1 MTVPKLLLISHVLCP
16 YVQRAAIVLSEK
28 GVPHERKDVDLA
40 NKPKWFLDHS
50 PLGKTPV
57 LLVDDEPIFESA
69 VICEYLEDTL
79 LPRLH
84 PMAPLERARHR
95 AWMAFGSSLL
105 DTIGGFYNAK
115 DSEKLAMQAAQIRS
129 RLEQLEATLGEGPF
143 FGGPAFGLVDATFGP
158 VFRYFDVFDD
168 MVDFRFFEGL
178 PKVSAWRAALALRPS
193 VRDAVQPRYPVLLRD
208 FLLAR
213 GSELARIAAALPSH
227 PGLAAPPEMDAP
239 TPVPRPG
246 HAAA

>member
-1 MTVPKLLLISHVLCP
+1 MTAPNLLLISHVLCP
-16 YVQRAAIVLSEK
+16 YVQRAAIVLTEK
-28 GVPHERKDVDLA
+28 GAPYERKDVDLA
-40 NKPKWFLDHS
+40 NKPQWFLDHS

-84 PMAPLERARHR
+84 PPAPLERARHR

-105 DTIGGFYNAK
+105 DTIGAFYNAK
-115 DSEKLAMQAAQIRS
+115 DPKKLATQAGQIRS
-129 RLEQLEATLGEGPF
+129 RLEQLEAALGEGPF
-143 FGGPAFGLVDATFGP
+143 FGGPAFGLVDASFGP

-168 MVDFRFFEGL
+168 MVDFRFFEDL

-193 VRDAVQPRYPVLLRD
+193 VRDAVHPRYPALLRD

-213 GSELARIAAALPSH
+213 GSELARIAALLPSQ
-227 PGLAAPPEMDAP
+227 PSLAARPGMEAPIPSP
-239 TPVPRPG
+239 TPGP
-246 HAAA
+246 AAV